1 VPLRFDEFVLDTP
14 RHQLRRGD
22 QPVHLT
28 PKAYELLAILVER
41 RPEAVAKDDL
51 ERRIWGSTHV
61 AETSLAGLVAELR
74 SALGD
79 SRREPR
85 FLRTVHGFGYA
96 FCGTAAGSGAA
107 PSEAGDPLV
116 FRLAWAR
123 REVSLHAGDNILGR
137 VEEAAA
143 WMDSP
148 SVSRRHARIVITGN
162 DALIE
167 DLGSR
172 NGTFVQ
178 GERVVAPRPLKD
190 GDEIRLG
197 SVVLTFRIL
206 AAAATE
212 SGGDP

>member
-1 VPLRFDEFVLDTP
+1 VPLRFEEFVLDTP

-28 PKAYELLAILVER
+28 PKAYDLLAILLDR
-41 RPEAVAKDDL
+41 RPEAVAKEDL
-51 ERRIWGSTHV
+51 EQRIWGSTHV

-96 FCGTAAGSGAA
+96 FCGTAATSTAA
-107 PSEAGDPLV
+107 DRGAGDPPV

-123 REVSLHAGDNILGR
+123 REVSLHPGENILGR
-137 VEEAAA
+137 VDEAAA

-148 SVSRRHARIVITGN
+148 SVSRRHARIVVSGR
-162 DALIE
+162 DAVIE

-178 GERVVAPRPLKD
+178 GERVVGATPLHD

-206 AAAATE
+206 TAGATE
-212 SGGDP
+212 SLG

>member
-1 VPLRFDEFVLDTP
+1 MSLRFEEFVLDTR

-22 QPVHLT
+22 KPVHLT
-28 PKAYELLAILVER
+28 PKAFELLTVLLHA
-41 RPEAVAKDDL
+41 RPDPVAKEAL
-51 ERRIWGSTHV
+51 EQRIWGSTHV

-79 SRREPR
+79 SPREPR

-96 FCGTAAGSGAA
+96 FCGTAATLGA
-107 PSEAGDPLV
+107 DPAASDPPV

-123 REVSLHAGDNILGR
+123 REVSLHAGENILGR
-137 VEEAAA
+137 VDEAAA

-178 GERVVAPRPLKD
+178 GERIAAPRPLQD

-206 AAAATE
+206 TAGATE
-212 SGGDP
+212 SGG

>member
-1 VPLRFDEFVLDTP
+1 VVLRFEEFVLDT
-14 RHQLRRGD
+14 RRRQLRRGD

-28 PKAYELLAILVER
+28 PKAFELLAILIER
-41 RPEAVAKDDL
+41 RPEAVEKEVL
-51 ERRIWGSTHV
+51 EQRIWGSTHV

-96 FCGTAAGSGAA
+96 FCGTADGGAA
-107 PSEAGDPLV
+107 EPGSDPLV

-123 REVSLHAGDNILGR
+123 REVSLHAGENILGR
-137 VEEAAA
+137 VDEAAA

-178 GERVVAPRPLKD
+178 GERVVAPRPLQD
-190 GDEIRLG
+190 RDEIRLG

-206 AAAATE
+206 TAGATE
-212 SGGDP
+212 SGG

>member
-1 VPLRFDEFVLDTP
+1 VVLRFEEFVLDT
-14 RHQLRRGD
+14 RRRQLRRGD

-28 PKAYELLAILVER
+28 PKAFELLAILIER
-41 RPEAVAKDDL
+41 RPEAIEKGAL
-51 ERRIWGSTHV
+51 EQRIWGSTHV

-74 SALGD
+74 TALGD

-96 FCGTAAGSGAA
+96 FCGTAGGGA
-107 PSEAGDPLV
+107 SERGTDPLV

-123 REVSLHAGDNILGR
+123 REVSLHEGENILGR
-137 VEEAAA
+137 VDEAAA

-148 SVSRRHARIVITGN
+148 SVSRRHARIVIAGN
-162 DALIE
+162 EALIE

-178 GERVVAPRPLKD
+178 GERVEARRPLHD
-190 GDEIRLG
+190 RDEIRLG

-206 AAAATE
+206 TSNATE
-212 SGGDP
+212 SGG

>member
-1 VPLRFDEFVLDTP
+1 MPLRFEEFVLDTR

-22 QPVHLT
+22 TPVHLT
-28 PKAYELLAILVER
+28 PKAFELLTILIER
-41 RPEAVAKDDL
+41 RPEAMGKEAL
-51 ERRIWGSTHV
+51 EQRIWGSTHV

-96 FCGTAAGSGAA
+96 FCATADALDARPAA
-107 PSEAGDPLV
+107 SAPVV

-123 REVSLHAGDNILGR
+123 REVSLHAGENILGR
-137 VEEAAA
+137 VDEAAA

-148 SVSRRHARIVITGN
+148 SVSRRHARIVITGD

-178 GERVVAPRPLKD
+178 GERVAAPRPLHD

-197 SVVLTFRIL
+197 SVVLTFRVL
-206 AAAATE
+206 TAGETE
-212 SGGDP
+212 SGG

>member
-1 VPLRFDEFVLDTP
+1 MPLRFEEFVLDTR

-22 QPVHLT
+22 KPVHVT
-28 PKAYELLAILVER
+28 PKAFDLLTILIDR
-41 RPEAVAKDDL
+41 RPEAIGKEAL
-51 ERRIWGSTHV
+51 EQRIWGSTHV

-79 SRREPR
+79 SAREPR

-96 FCGTAAGSGAA
+96 FCGTAAASGVDQPGS
-107 PSEAGDPLV
+107 DPLV
-116 FRLAWAR
+116 FRLAWGR
-123 REVSLHAGDNILGR
+123 REVSLHAGENILGR
-137 VEEAAA
+137 VDEAAA

-178 GERVVAPRPLKD
+178 GERVVGPRSLQD

-197 SVVLTFRIL
+197 SVVVTFRML
-206 AAAATE
+206 TAGATE
-212 SGGDP
+212 SGG

>member
-1 VPLRFDEFVLDTP
+1 VVLRFEEFVLDT
-14 RHQLRRGD
+14 RRRQLRRGD
-22 QPVHLT
+22 EPVHLT
-28 PKAYELLAILVER
+28 PKAFELLAILIER
-41 RPEAVAKDDL
+41 RPEAIQKEAL
-51 ERRIWGSTHV
+51 EQRIWGSTHV
-61 AETSLAGLVAELR
+61 ADTSLAGLVAELR

-96 FCGTAAGSGAA
+96 FCGTAAGGADE
-107 PSEAGDPLV
+107 PGSDPLV

-123 REVSLHAGDNILGR
+123 REVSLHAGENILGR
-137 VEEAAA
+137 VDEAAA

-162 DALIE
+162 EALIE

-178 GERVVAPRPLKD
+178 GERVVASRPLHD
-190 GDEIRLG
+190 RDEIRLG
-197 SVVLTFRIL
+197 SVVLTFRVL
-206 AAAATE
+206 TAGATE
-212 SGGDP
+212 SGG